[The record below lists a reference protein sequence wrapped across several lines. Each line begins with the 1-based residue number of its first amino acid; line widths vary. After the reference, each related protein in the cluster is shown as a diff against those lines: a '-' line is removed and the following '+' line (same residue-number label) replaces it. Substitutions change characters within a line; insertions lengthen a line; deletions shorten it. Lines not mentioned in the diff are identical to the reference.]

1 VLKATKKRDDFIEFW
16 IKDNNCTERKLVA
29 EYHVISDCHNPS
41 YGSGKIL
48 ELSDL
53 KELRRCYET
62 LPRGSLSFPNDLLC
76 ADPELTFQL
85 VGRGS
90 IPENK
95 RASGM
100 SLFIWVEEG
109 GRQRQDFGWEL
120 EDRDYL
126 FTRDSFEYLVHPA
139 VDRAP
144 ARAHARLLL
153 GAERQ
158 RFRCN
163 VLDAVRRWRG
173 GSPGARW
180 CACPRARALACPRGW
195 CLKKK
200 ERFQKHKRKQKVCT
214 RADQRKEK

>member
-1 VLKATKKRDDFIEFW
+1 MYICF
-16 IKDNNCTERKLVA
+16 
-29 EYHVISDCHNPS
+29 NP
-41 YGSGKIL
+41 
-48 ELSDL
+48 
-53 KELRRCYET
+53 ET
-62 LPRGSLSFPNDLLC
+62 FLSLSPPNLRSFSFSITAGTGRNYREKEKERERERGPKLTRKC
-76 ADPELTFQL
+76 CCRETGPEST
-85 VGRGS
+85 GNG
-90 IPENK
+90 EK
-95 RASGM
+95 RAESGGEKEVAN
-100 SLFIWVEEG
+100 LPG
-109 GRQRQDFGWEL
+109 AGKGRSGCGAGRL
-120 EDRDYL
+120 CRP
-126 FTRDSFEYLVHPA
+126 RPA

-144 ARAHARLLL
+144 ARAHARLLP